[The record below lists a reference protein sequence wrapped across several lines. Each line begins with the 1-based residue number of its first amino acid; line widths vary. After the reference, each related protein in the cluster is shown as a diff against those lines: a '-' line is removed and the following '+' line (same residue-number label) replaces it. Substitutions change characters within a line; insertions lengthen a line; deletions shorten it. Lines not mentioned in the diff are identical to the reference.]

1 MELCI
6 HDIYDNFWDLDV
18 CTDSAYAPLFP
29 RKERSL
35 ELRLLGVKYNLLV
48 AEKYCSSNLAKVSQ
62 ENEIVLIFAAVMMN
76 VHSSLPLKLMVAL

>member
-6 HDIYDNFWDLDV
+6 HMIFLGLDAYV
-18 CTDSAYAPLFP
+18 DSVYAPLFP
-29 RKERSL
+29 HKKGSL
-35 ELRLLGVKYNLLV
+35 ELRLSGVKYNLLE

-76 VHSSLPLKLMVAL
+76 VHL